1 MKEKLSAEMEKM
13 NKFTIG
19 QTSKYISKAD
29 LSYDEYMSIKSD
41 FSSYEFS

>member
-1 MKEKLSAEMEKM
+1 MKTAITAELAKM

-29 LSYDEYMSIKSD
+29 LTYDEYMSIKSD
-41 FSSYEFS
+41 FSSFEFS